1 MGASVSPC
9 LKVDVLFK
17 KASSFI
23 LDRMILGSNS
33 VFCVKICASGLKR
46 I

>member
-23 LDRMILGSNS
+23 LDRIAAAQVEIESY
-33 VFCVKICASGLKR
+33 F
-46 I
+46 